1 MTRGL
6 RVLACSPLIQRRPL
20 ERGPRRMFQMGP
32 SVARALGQNPI
43 GGWPLRA
50 QIADVAGGRG
60 DISNRPVAALEQR
73 LRISN
78 SKTRSYPGGGYRR
91 IQPSYWRRRGPHACE
106 PASLLG
112 RRTARNDAAACQ
124 DEPIVALFFNS
135 QDAPRARDRISGRDL
150 LRTIATV
157 NHRDAVPHT
166 LDAIVS
172 EHGPRVGGSGCF
184 IRGGRFCPRHK
195 RQLSRRGRREG
206 IGGTCT
212 RGGGSLLQLVEPCR
226 ETSNF

>member
-1 MTRGL
+1 
-6 RVLACSPLIQRRPL
+6 
-20 ERGPRRMFQMGP
+20 MFQMAP
-32 SVARALGQNPI
+32 SVARPLGQNPI

-73 LRISN
+73 LRISKLEN
-78 SKTRSYPGGGYRR
+78 SQLSWRWV
-91 IQPSYWRRRGPHACE
+91 PSDSAVLYYWRRRGPHACE
-106 PASLLG
+106 PASLLW

-195 RQLSRRGRREG
+195 RQLSRRGRRKG
-206 IGGTCT
+206 IGGICTCDC
-212 RGGGSLLQLVEPCR
+212 GSLLQLVEPCR